1 MLGQI
6 IISHI
11 ADQGLM
17 SKICKDLSKMQSNR
31 KGQKSMRKHLTEVDT
46 EMKDKDMQEYS
57 NIINH
62 QRNGS

>member
-31 KGQKSMRKHLTEVDT
+31 KGKKSMRKHLTEVDT

>member
-1 MLGQI
+1 
-6 IISHI
+6 
-11 ADQGLM
+11 
-17 SKICKDLSKMQSNR
+17 
-31 KGQKSMRKHLTEVDT
+31 MRKHLTEVDT